1 MQINGL
7 DSAKFWD
14 YENAFYWFSP
24 KSRIAKQIAH
34 WEIYK
39 KTINVPGDIVEVGV
53 FKGLSLLRW
62 ATFRDISE
70 SSESRKIIGF
80 DNFGSFP
87 IYDDISK
94 ADKSFVK
101 DFNNEAGDG
110 LEIEEIKKI
119 LQNKDF
125 SNYELIKGEVSQT
138 IPNYLNENPH
148 LRISLL
154 HLDVDIYKPTIIAL
168 KYFWERLSRNGILI
182 IDDYNAVEGATSAI
196 DNFLKD
202 EGISDQVKKTNFYSS
217 PCYIIKS

>member
-1 MQINGL
+1 MKILVTGAAGFIGYHL
-7 DSAKFWD
+7 CARLL
-14 YENAFYWFSP
+14 EN
-24 KSRIAKQIAH
+24 KH
-34 WEIYK
+34 E
-39 KTINVPGDIVEVGV
+39 
-53 FKGLSLLRW
+53 
-62 ATFRDISE
+62 
-70 SSESRKIIGF
+70 IIGF

-87 IYDDISK
+87 VYDDISK

-119 LQNKDF
+119 LQKKDF